1 MSNRDISRRA
11 LLQGGLIAGVGVT
24 LAPLGSQA
32 FAALME
38 NAVTTSPQKWMNHDG
53 KARFRN
59 DALSKVCG
67 NKVFA
72 RDIRAKDMPG
82 WPQQQGHALLLK
94 TIKADRIYEGH
105 DLSWLGAE
113 LQPDR
118 IVTAADLEK
127 DGIAFPEAHSPDPLL
142 PPGKVPMFIGHPVAI
157 LIWNDFERYRRAK
170 QKLQFNDKAIR
181 YGAQAPL
188 YQTDPYGSFRFVRVG
203 GKTPYEDDEFSS
215 LKNSML
221 FPTILNRKPVWS
233 KEPKQH
239 GDLTEQGLFYA
250 TRMAEQLQ
258 SPPQEWLVF
267 DERYKTPSIEP
278 AALEPDNGNG
288 WYDPQS
294 GTLHFVVATQCPFEV
309 AHECVHMIKPSRFA
323 LNTLNMHPGYT
334 VGYGSKDNN
343 IFVFYAALAAL
354 YGAGVPVRL
363 ANDRYEQFQS
373 GIKRHPF
380 DIHYQLAVDKKDM
393 TFKIFRADMS
403 VDGGGRANYSSS
415 VAAVGATA
423 AQSIYYMPQNDLAV
437 TAYHSRGV
445 EAGSMRGYG
454 TLQTMAATE
463 MMVDEIAERLG
474 VDAIELRRVNALK
487 SGMKNTQGAVPAGA
501 LRLHEIL
508 DKASAHDGW
517 KHRDAHKKTMDA
529 KDPDNWYGVGFAICQ
544 KDFGTGAEAP
554 MASIEFTAEGH
565 ISLRHIGTE
574 LGTGMS
580 TSQAF
585 VVGDFLGRSADEV
598 TTAETQWPE
607 LQLATSGNP
616 YLISQAEQDAAL
628 RNPRWVGKLASPSSA
643 TNSAFYFSHAT
654 REAARVL
661 FNHGLWPAAM
671 AIWRQGPFGGQ
682 ANPLVVRRENAV
694 WVNGALTGNG
704 LSPIP
709 FAELAKKAH
718 EMGLVTGVSVHGFNR
733 WSWAEADFV
742 IDGVRDR
749 LPLDAL
755 AVKYGDGAP
764 PVKKAQM
771 DSAGYHLLDR
781 QNAAYPATQLN
792 NAMVTY
798 YSPVAT
804 LVEVKVNKGSGEVQV
819 LNHHSWVEC
828 GRVLVPELVKGQL
841 EGGIAMGI
849 GHALMEEMPL
859 YEGGPGEGDWNFNRY
874 RLPHGK
880 DVAVWQQTSEILPP
894 LSPTDPSKGIAE
906 VVMIPVVGAIANAV
920 AHAIG
925 KRVRDLPITPARI
938 KEALNG

>member
-1 MSNRDISRRA
+1 MTHRDISRRA
-11 LLQGGLIAGVGVT
+11 FLQGGVIAGVGVT
-24 LAPLGSQA
+24 LAPLGSPA

-38 NAVTTSPQKWMNHDG
+38 NSVTTSPQKWMSHDG
-53 KARFRN
+53 KTRFRN

-94 TIKADRIYEGH
+94 TIKADRIYAGL
-105 DLSWLGAE
+105 DLAWLGAD

-118 IVTAADLEK
+118 VVTAEDLHK
-127 DGIAFPEAHSPDPLL
+127 DGIAWPEAHSPDPLL

-157 LIWNDFERYRRAK
+157 LIWNDFERYRQAK
-170 QKLQFNDKAIR
+170 LKLQFNDKAIR

-188 YQTDPYGSFRFVRVG
+188 YQGDPYGSFRFVRVA
-203 GKTPYEDDEFSS
+203 GKTPFEEDEFSS

-221 FPTILNRKPVWS
+221 FPTILNRKPVWTN
-233 KEPKQH
+233 EPKQH
-239 GDLTEQGLFYA
+239 GTLTEQGLFYA
-250 TRMAEQLQ
+250 DRMAEQLKQ
-258 SPPQEWLVF
+258 APEDWLVF

-309 AHECVHMIKPSRFA
+309 AQECVHMIKPSRFA
-323 LNTLNMHPGYT
+323 LKTLNMHPGYT

-343 IFVFYAALAAL
+343 IFVFYAAVAAL
-354 YGAGVPVRL
+354 YGNGVPVRL

-393 TFKIFRADMS
+393 SFKIFRADMS

-423 AQSIYYMPQNDLAV
+423 AQSIYYMPQSDLAV
-437 TAYHSRGV
+437 SAYHSRGV

-463 MMVDEIAERLG
+463 MMVDEIAGRLG

-508 DKASAHDGW
+508 DKASAHELW
-517 KHRDAHKKTMDA
+517 KNRDAYKKTMEA
-529 KDPDNWYGVGFAICQ
+529 KDADNWYGVGFAICQ

-554 MASIEFTAEGH
+554 MASIEFTADGR

-585 VVGDFLGRSADEV
+585 VVSDFLGRPADEV
-598 TTAETQWPE
+598 KTAETEWPE
-607 LQLATSGNP
+607 LQLATHGNP
-616 YLISQAEQDAAL
+616 YLMSQAEQDAAL
-628 RNPRWVGKLASPSSA
+628 RDPRWVGKLASPSSA

-661 FNHGLWPAAM
+661 FNHGLWPAALSL
-671 AIWRQGPFGGQ
+671 WRQGPFGGQ

-694 WVNGALTGNG
+694 WVNGELTGNG
-704 LSPIP
+704 LAPIP

-718 EMGLVTGVSVHGFNR
+718 EMGLVTGVSVHAFNR
-733 WSWAEADFV
+733 WSWAESDFV
-742 IDGVRDR
+742 IDGVRER
-749 LPLDAL
+749 LPLDAM

-764 PVKKAQM
+764 NVKKAQM
-771 DSAGYHLLDR
+771 NSASYHLLDR

-804 LVEVKVNKGSGEVQV
+804 LVQVKVNKGSGQVQV

-849 GHALMEEMPL
+849 GHALTEEMPL

-874 RLPHGK
+874 RLPMAK

-906 VVMIPVVGAIANAV
+906 VVMIPVVGAIGNAV

-925 KRVRDLPITPARI
+925 KRVRDLPITPARV

>member
-1 MSNRDISRRA
+1 MSNRDISRRSF
-11 LLQGGLIAGVGVT
+11 LQGGLIAGVGVT

-38 NAVTTSPQKWMNHDG
+38 NKVTTSPQKWMNHDG

-94 TIKADRIYEGH
+94 ATKADRIYAGH
-105 DLSWLGAE
+105 DLSLLGAD

-118 IVTAADLEK
+118 IVTADDLKK
-127 DGIAFPEAHSPDPLL
+127 DGIAWPEAHSPDPLL
-142 PPGKVPMFIGHPVAI
+142 PPGQVPMFIGHPVAI
-157 LIWNDFERYRRAK
+157 LIWNDFERFRKAK
-170 QKLQFNDKAIR
+170 LKLQFNDKAIR

-188 YQTDPYGSFRFVRVG
+188 YQRDPYGSFRFVRVG
-203 GKTPYEDDEFSS
+203 GKTPFDEDEYSS
-215 LKNSML
+215 LKNTML
-221 FPTILNRKPVWS
+221 FPTILARKPVWTA
-233 KEPKQH
+233 EPKQH
-239 GDLTEQGLFYA
+239 GTLTEQGMFYA
-250 TRMAEQLQ
+250 QRIDEQLKQ
-258 SPPQEWLVF
+258 PPEDWLLF

-288 WYDPQS
+288 WYDPAT

-309 AHECVHMIKPSRFA
+309 AQECVHMIKPSRFA
-323 LNTLNMHPGYT
+323 LKHLNMHPGYT

-343 IFVFYAALAAL
+343 IFVFYAAVAAL
-354 YGAGVPVRL
+354 YGAGVPIRL

-380 DIHYQLAVDKKDM
+380 DIRYQLAVDKRDM
-393 TFKIFRADMS
+393 SFKIFRADMT
-403 VDGGGRANYSSS
+403 VDGGGRINYSPS

-423 AQSIYYMPQNDLAV
+423 AQSIYYMPQNDLSV
-437 TAYHSRGV
+437 TAFHSRGV

-454 TLQTMAATE
+454 TLQSMAATE
-463 MMVDEIAERLG
+463 MMVDEIADRLG
-474 VDAIELRRVNALK
+474 VDAIELRRKNALK

-508 DKASAHDGW
+508 DKAAEHEWW
-517 KHRDAHKKTMDA
+517 KNRQARKQAEDA
-529 KDPDNWYGVGFAICQ
+529 KDHDNWYGVGFAITQ
-544 KDFGTGAEAP
+544 KDFGTGSEAP
-554 MASIEFTAEGH
+554 MAAVEFTADGR
-565 ISLRHIGTE
+565 ITLRHIGTE

-580 TSQAF
+580 TSQAL
-585 VVGDFLGRSADEV
+585 VVSDFLGCVADEV
-598 TTAETQWPE
+598 KTAQTEWPE
-607 LQLATSGNP
+607 LQLSTSGNP

-671 AIWRQGPFGGQ
+671 ALWSQGPYGGQ

-704 LSPIP
+704 LAPIP

-742 IDGVRDR
+742 IDGVRER

-755 AVKYGDGAP
+755 AVKYGDGA
-764 PVKKAQM
+764 VNAKKAQM
-771 DSAGYHLLDR
+771 NSNGFHLLDR
-781 QNAAYPATQLN
+781 QNAEYPATQLN

-804 LVEVKVNKGSGEVQV
+804 LVEVKVNKGSGEVTV

-849 GHALMEEMPL
+849 GHALLEEMPL

-874 RLPHGK
+874 RLPMARH
-880 DVAVWQQTSEILPP
+880 VAVWKQTSEILPP

-906 VVMIPVVGAIANAV
+906 VVMIPVVGAIGNAV

-925 KRVRDLPITPARI
+925 KRVRDLPITPARV

>member
-1 MSNRDISRRA
+1 MSNRDISRRSF
-11 LLQGGLIAGVGVT
+11 LQGGLIAGVGVT

-38 NAVTTSPQKWMNHDG
+38 SKVTTSPQKWMNHDG

-82 WPQQQGHALLLK
+82 WPQQQGHAMLLK
-94 TIKADRIYEGH
+94 ATKADRLYAGY
-105 DLSWLGAE
+105 DLSLLGAE

-118 IVTAADLEK
+118 IVTADDLKK
-127 DGIAFPEAHSPDPLL
+127 DGIAWPEAHSPDPLL
-142 PPGKVPMFIGHPVAI
+142 PPGQVPMFIGHPVAI
-157 LIWNDFERYRRAK
+157 LIWNDFERFRKAK
-170 QKLQFNDKAIR
+170 LKLQFNDQAIR

-188 YQTDPYGSFRFVRVG
+188 YQRDPYGSFRFVRVG
-203 GKTPYEDDEFSS
+203 GKTPFDEDEYSS
-215 LKNSML
+215 LKNTML
-221 FPTILNRKPVWS
+221 FPTILARKPVWTA
-233 KEPKQH
+233 EPKQH
-239 GDLTEQGLFYA
+239 GNLTEQGMFYA
-250 TRMAEQLQ
+250 QRIDEQLKQ
-258 SPPQEWLVF
+258 PPEDWLLF

-288 WYDPQS
+288 WFDPAT

-309 AHECVHMIKPSRFA
+309 AQECVHMIKPSRFG
-323 LNTLNMHPGYT
+323 LKHLNMHPGYT

-343 IFVFYAALAAL
+343 IFVFYAAVAAL
-354 YGAGVPVRL
+354 YGAGVPIRL

-380 DIHYQLAVDKKDM
+380 DIRYQLAVDKKDM
-393 TFKIFRADMS
+393 SFKIFRADMS
-403 VDGGGRANYSSS
+403 VDGGGRINYSPS

-423 AQSIYYMPQNDLAV
+423 AQSIYYMPQNDLSV

-454 TLQTMAATE
+454 TLQSMAATE
-463 MMVDEIAERLG
+463 MMVDEIADRLG
-474 VDAIELRRVNALK
+474 VDAIELRRKNALK

-508 DKASAHDGW
+508 DKAAAHDWW
-517 KHRDAHKKTMDA
+517 KNRQARKQAEDA
-529 KDPDNWYGVGFAICQ
+529 KDHDNWYGVGFAITQ
-544 KDFGTGAEAP
+544 KDFGTGSEAP
-554 MASIEFTAEGH
+554 MAAVEFSADGR

-580 TSQAF
+580 TSQAL
-585 VVGDFLGRSADEV
+585 VVSDFLGRVADEV
-598 TTAETQWPE
+598 MTAQTEWPE
-607 LQLATSGNP
+607 LALTTSGNP

-671 AIWRQGPFGGQ
+671 ALWSQGPYGGQ

-694 WVNGALTGNG
+694 WVNGELTGNG
-704 LSPIP
+704 LAPIP
-709 FAELAKKAH
+709 FATLAKKAH

-742 IDGVRDR
+742 IDGVRER
-749 LPLDAL
+749 LPLDAV
-755 AVKYGDGAP
+755 AVKYGDGA
-764 PVKKAQM
+764 VNAKKAQM
-771 DSAGYHLLDR
+771 NSAGFHLLDR
-781 QNAAYPATQLN
+781 QNAEYPATQLN

-804 LVEVKVNKGSGEVQV
+804 IVEVKVNKGSGEVTV

-849 GHALMEEMPL
+849 GHALLEEMPL

-874 RLPHGK
+874 RLPMARH
-880 DVAVWQQTSEILPP
+880 VAVWKQTSEILPP

-906 VVMIPVVGAIANAV
+906 VVMIPVVGAIGNAV

-925 KRVRDLPITPARI
+925 KRVRDLPITPARV